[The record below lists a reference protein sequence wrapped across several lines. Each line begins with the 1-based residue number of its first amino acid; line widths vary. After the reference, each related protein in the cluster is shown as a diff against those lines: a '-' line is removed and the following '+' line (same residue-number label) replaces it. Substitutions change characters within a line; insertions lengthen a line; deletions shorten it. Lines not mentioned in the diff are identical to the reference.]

1 MKLSPLKIDGAWVAE
16 SPVWPDNRGFFREW
30 YQRDTILEAT
40 GIDFSVAQAN
50 FSLSSQGVFRG
61 IHYSLAPK
69 GQAKWITCVSG
80 SIIDV
85 VVDLRVDSP
94 TFKMIEYIE
103 LERSDGK
110 SVLIGSGLGHGFYSK
125 ENDSGVAYLLNSSYS
140 PENEYGIS
148 PKDPELNIAWPNG
161 FFKSINQ
168 NISIKD
174 LQAPTLRERQEQG
187 ELPRL

>member
-85 VVDLRVDSP
+85 VVDLRVDTP
-94 TFKMIEYIE
+94 TFNMIEDIE
-103 LERSDGK
+103 LERGDGK

>member
-103 LERSDGK
+103 LERGDGK

>member
-61 IHYSLAPK
+61 IHYSLAPN

-174 LQAPTLRERQEQG
+174 LQAPTLRERQEQ
-187 ELPRL
+187 EQLPRL